1 MNNTTLLI
9 TIAIFAFSIVA
20 TIWMF
25 LRADAQKRK
34 EEKTRQHADKIL
46 TNKLMA
52 YERMTLLIERINP
65 ESLIIREQA
74 GADTALSMHTLLLR
88 SIRQEFE
95 HNVAMQIYIEPKTW
109 ALILRAKEEIVKLIN
124 QTAKET
130 DPKTPALVLG
140 HSIIE
145 DAPDKCGLYVRK
157 ALDAIRNDVN
167 DLFQS

>member
-109 ALILRAKEEIVKLIN
+109 ALILRAKEEIVKL
-124 QTAKET
+124 T